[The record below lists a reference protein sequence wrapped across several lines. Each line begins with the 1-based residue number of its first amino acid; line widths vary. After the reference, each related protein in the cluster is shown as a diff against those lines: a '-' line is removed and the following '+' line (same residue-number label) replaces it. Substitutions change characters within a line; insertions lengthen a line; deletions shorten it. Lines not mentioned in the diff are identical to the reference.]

1 MEGDKKGRL
10 HIGYN
15 QEFLSLQS
23 YLPMDMVIYQGG
35 LTTMQGELFVAGV
48 TVEVDGVLIRCENI
62 TVLDG
67 GAIHMKE
74 MYNKIKQPT
83 RVSCVSWYRRSSA
96 CIVGQSDSN
105 HYSLYLKMYSH
116 SFFL

>member
-15 QEFLSLQS
+15 QQFLSLQS

-48 TVEVDGVLIRCENI
+48 TVEVDGVLIRCQNI
-62 TVLDG
+62 TVLNG

-74 MYNKIKQPT
+74 MYNTKKQPT
-83 RVSCVSWYRRSSA
+83 QVLLNDFFKKHFY
-96 CIVGQSDSN
+96 
-105 HYSLYLKMYSH
+105 HKSH
-116 SFFL
+116 VTLTYIS